1 MPEKRKSH
9 TSPVTGSDTTA
20 LFNRVVVILED
31 ARRHVARTV
40 NNAMVV
46 AYWLIGR
53 EIVQELQGGAD
64 KAEYGKQVIAYLSR
78 RLTERYG
85 RGFSVPNVRNFRQF
99 YLVYQQRILEIR
111 YPAGSE
117 FGHGPEKTIPN
128 G

>member
-1 MPEKRKSH
+1 MPEKSKSH
-9 TSPVTGSDTTA
+9 ASAVTGSDTTA
-20 LFNRVVVILED
+20 LFDRVVVILED

-53 EIVQELQGGAD
+53 EIVQELQGGAV
-64 KAEYGKQVIAYLSR
+64 KAEYGKQVIVDLSR

-99 YLVYQQRILEIR
+99 YLVYQTTHSGDSL
-111 YPAGSE
+111 PG
-117 FGHGPEKTIPN
+117 G
-128 G
+128 